1 MIPAEKASCTKGG
14 FYPLQGA
21 EGKDSFMTEGI
32 PTRQDLESRFRLV
45 STPITFGPG
54 AVDEAGWELKQL
66 GVRRVMIVTD
76 PGVAGAGIADKVLQ
90 KIESQNIECE
100 VFDRVGV
107 EPSLASMQEA
117 ADFAAEGEF
126 DGFVGVGGGSSLDTA
141 KVANLVATHPAPVAD
156 YIYPPIGE
164 GRKPPSP
171 LRPLL
176 AIPTTAGTGSEAT
189 TIAALDLPD
198 LKTKAAI
205 SHRFLRPDHGIVDP
219 LLTRSMPPD
228 VTASCGLDVACHAV
242 ESFTAKP
249 FHERPA
255 PETPE
260 QRPPFQG
267 SNPISDIWAST
278 ALEYA
283 GTYLRRAVA
292 DGDDIEA
299 RGHMMLG
306 ASIAGIGFGSAGTA
320 IPHACSYPIASLK
333 HDFKSPGYPED
344 PFVPHGFAVIV
355 TAPAAFRFTYP
366 ANPEKHRL
374 AAELLTGKPVPAAD
388 EDALPNA
395 LLGLMKDIGAP
406 SGLRELGY
414 DEGDVD
420 ALADGALK
428 QQRQLTIAPREAGHA
443 ALAAIFRESLD
454 NW

>member
-1 MIPAEKASCTKGG
+1 MAKSVPASR
-14 FYPLQGA
+14 
-21 EGKDSFMTEGI
+21 D
-32 PTRQDLESRFRLV
+32 RESRFRLV

-54 AVDEAGWELKQL
+54 AAEEAGWELKQL
-66 GVRRVMIVTD
+66 GVGRAMIVTD
-76 PGVAGAGIADKVLQ
+76 SGVVRAGIVDEILR
-90 KIESQNIECE
+90 IIRSENIECE
-100 VFDRVGV
+100 VFDGVGV

-117 ADFAAEGEF
+117 ADFAAEGAF

-141 KVANLVATHPAPVAD
+141 KVANLVATHPAPVSD
-156 YIYPPIGE
+156 YIYPPVGE

-189 TIAALDLPD
+189 TIAALDLPE

-205 SHRFLRPDHGIVDP
+205 SHRFLRPYHGIVDP

-260 QRPPFQG
+260 ERPPFQG
-267 SNPISDIWAST
+267 SNPVSDIWAST

-283 GTYLRRAVA
+283 GKYLRRAVA
-292 DGDDIEA
+292 DGDDVEA

-333 HDFKSPGYPED
+333 HTFHSPGYPER

-366 ANPEKHRL
+366 ADPDKHRI
-374 AAELLTGKPVPAAD
+374 AAELLAGKQILDAD
-388 EDALPNA
+388 EDTLPST
-395 LLGLMKDIGAP
+395 LIGLMKDVGAP
-406 SGLRELGY
+406 NGLRELGY
-414 DEGDVD
+414 DEDDID
-420 ALADGALK
+420 ALVDGALK
-428 QQRQLTIAPREAGHA
+428 QQRQLTIAPREADHA
-443 ALAAIFRESLD
+443 ALANIFRESLE

>member
-1 MIPAEKASCTKGG
+1 MHWKRVDR
-14 FYPLQGA
+14 
-21 EGKDSFMTEGI
+21 KDFAVMEGI
-32 PTRQDLESRFRLV
+32 PTRRDLESRFRLV
-45 STPITFGPG
+45 STPITFGTG
-54 AVDEAGWELKQL
+54 AVEEAGWELKQL
-66 GVRRVMIVTD
+66 GVTRALILTD
-76 PGVAGAGIADKVLQ
+76 PGVAATGIVEKVL
-90 KIESQNIECE
+90 KSIRTQNIECE
-100 VFDRVGV
+100 LFDRVEA

-117 ADFAAEGEF
+117 ADVAAEGGF

-141 KVANLVATHPAPVAD
+141 KVANLIATHPAPVTD

-176 AIPTTAGTGSEAT
+176 AIPTTSGTGSEAT
-189 TIAALDLPD
+189 TIAVLDLPE

-205 SHRFLRPDHGIVDP
+205 SHRYLRPDHGIVDP
-219 LLTRSMPPD
+219 LLTRSMPAD
-228 VTASCGLDVACHAV
+228 VTASSGLDVACHAV

-249 FHERPA
+249 FYERPA
-255 PETPE
+255 PRTPE
-260 QRPPFQG
+260 ERPPFQG
-267 SNPISDIWAST
+267 SNPVADVWASQ

-283 GTYLRRAVA
+283 GKYLGRAVA
-292 DGDDIEA
+292 DGDDVEA

-320 IPHACSYPIASLK
+320 IPHACSYPISSLK
-333 HDFKSPGYPED
+333 HDFRSPGYPER

-366 ANPEKHRL
+366 ANPEKHKL
-374 AAELLTGKPVPAAD
+374 SAELLTGEEIHDAD
-388 EDALPNA
+388 EDTLPNA
-395 LLGLMKDIGAP
+395 LVRLMKDAGAP

-414 DEGDVD
+414 DEDD
-420 ALADGALK
+420 LNALASSALK

-443 ALAAIFRESLD
+443 ELVDIFRASLD